1 MKKLILLTTL
11 LIPFIM
17 FSQTQ
22 LGSDI
27 NGDSSGDY
35 SGYSVSMSSDG
46 TIVAIG
52 SPYNDGNGSNSG
64 HVRVYEYSGGSWSQL
79 GTDIEGEAAGDSSG
93 YSVSL
98 SSDGTKV
105 AIGATGNDATDPNG
119 GHVRVY
125 EYSSSSWSQLG
136 ADIDGEA
143 AGDSSG
149 TSVSMSSDGT
159 IVAIGSP
166 YNDGNGSNSGHV
178 RVYEYSGGS
187 WSQLGTDI
195 DGEAAGDSSGYS
207 VSLSS
212 DGTKVAI
219 GATGNDATDPN
230 GGHVRVYE
238 YSSSSWSQVGADI
251 NGDSSGDY
259 SGYSVSMSSDGT
271 IVAIGSPYN
280 DGNGSNSGHVRVYE
294 YSGGSWSQLGTDIEG
309 EAAGDSSGYSVSL
322 SSDGTKVAIGATGN
336 DATDPNGGH
345 VRVYEYS
352 SSSWSQLG
360 ADIDG
365 EAAGDSSGTSVS
377 FISDGNRVAIGATG
391 NDATDPNG
399 GHVRI
404 YDIQIPEI
412 SSVSLAADNST
423 ITVTTSLSVY
433 NSSGGSS
440 DLEASD
446 FALSISGGSATLT
459 SATPTSISKTS
470 QSVWVLGVGLTGTPT
485 GGETLTVTP
494 VANSIYY
501 DTTAMST
508 TQTGNTASINNI
520 APTFD
525 AVRLSVNNS
534 SVAVTASETLYTT
547 TGGSGALVAADFAFS
562 ISGGTATLSSTTPTS
577 ISTTGLVTTLG
588 IGLSGTPDGDE
599 ILKLNPASSSSIY
612 DSGNTALS
620 ATSIMAS
627 SGPGLFLFPNTITA
641 TSLTSSAATTVGS
654 LTVDNVV
661 MDGTTIGH
669 SSDTDLMTLAS
680 GSLTVAGD
688 VILSSDARL
697 KSNIVTL
704 GPTLISLMQL
714 DAKRYTMKADK
725 EQKQKIGLLAQEVQ
739 KVFPELVSEDKNGM
753 LAVNYQALV
762 PVLIN
767 ALKEQEGKIKAQEKE
782 MTEFEDIIPRLLKQI
797 KNLKTITNN

>member
-11 LIPFIM
+11 LIPFII
-17 FSQTQ
+17 FSQAQ

-27 NGDSSGDY
+27 NGEAASDQSGYSVSLSSDGTIVAVGAPYNDGNGSDSGHVRVYEYSGSSWSQLGADINGEAASDI

-52 SPYNDGNGSNSG
+52 SNFNDGNGSSSGHVRVYQYSSGSWTQLGGDINGEAANDYSGNSVSLSSDGTIVAIGATGNDGNGSNSG
-64 HVRVYEYSGGSWSQL
+64 HVRVYEYSG
-79 GTDIEGEAAGDSSG
+79 
-93 YSVSL
+93 
-98 SSDGTKV
+98 
-105 AIGATGNDATDPNG
+105 
-119 GHVRVY
+119 
-125 EYSSSSWSQLG
+125 SSWSQLG
-136 ADIDGEA
+136 ADIN
-143 AGDSSG
+143 GDSSG
-149 TSVSMSSDGT
+149 DYSGRSVSLSSDGT

-166 YNDGNGSNSGHV
+166 DNDGNGIYSGHV
-178 RVYEYSGGS
+178 RVYEYSGSS
-187 WSQLGTDI
+187 WSQLGADI
-195 DGEAAGDSSGYS
+195 NGEAASDQSGRS

-212 DGTKVAI
+212 DGTIVAI
-219 GATGNDATDPN
+219 GATDNDGN
-230 GGHVRVYE
+230 GIYSGHVRVYE
-238 YSSSSWSQVGADI
+238 YSGSSWSQLGADI
-251 NGDSSGDY
+251 NGEAASDI

-271 IVAIGSPYN
+271 IVAVGAPYN
-280 DGNGSNSGHVRVYE
+280 DGNGSSSGHVRVYQ
-294 YSGGSWSQLGTDIEG
+294 YSDSSWTQLVLDIDG
-309 EAAGDSSGYSVSL
+309 EAANDYSGHSVSL
-322 SSDGTKVAIGATGN
+322 SSDGTIVAVGAYGN
-336 DATDPNGGH
+336 DGNGSDSGH
-345 VRVYEYS
+345 VRVY
-352 SSSWSQLG
+352 
-360 ADIDG
+360 DI
-365 EAAGDSSGTSVS
+365 ETP
-377 FISDGNRVAIGATG
+377 T
-391 NDATDPNG
+391 
-399 GHVRI
+399 
-404 YDIQIPEI
+404 I

-423 ITVTTSLSVY
+423 ITVTTSKSVY

-440 DLEASD
+440 DLEATD

-470 QSVWVLGVGLTGTPT
+470 QSIWVLGVGLTGTST

-501 DTTAMST
+501 GTTAMST
-508 TQTGNTASINNI
+508 TQTGNTASVNNI

-525 AVRLSVNNS
+525 AISLSVNNS
-534 SVAVTASETLYTT
+534 SISVTASETLYTT

-612 DSGNTALS
+612 DSGDTALS
-620 ATSIMAS
+620 ATIIST
-627 SGPGLFLFPNTITA
+627 GVKLFPNTITA
-641 TSLTSSAATTVGS
+641 TSLTSSAATTAGS

-661 MDGTTIGH
+661 MDGATIGH
-669 SSDTDLMTLAS
+669 SDDTDLMTLAS

-688 VILSSDARL
+688 IILSSDARL

-767 ALKEQEGKIKAQEKE
+767 ALKEQEGNYKELEKE
-782 MTEFEDIIPRLLKQI
+782 LSELETLI
-797 KNLKTITNN
+797 KEK

>member
-1 MKKLILLTTL
+1 MKKFILLTTL
-11 LIPFIM
+11 LLPLIM

-22 LGSDI
+22 IGSDI
-27 NGDSSGDY
+27 NGETTGDQSGR
-35 SGYSVSMSSDG
+35 SVSSSSDG

-52 SPYNDGNGSNSG
+52 AWYNDGNGTSSGHVRVYSWDGSNWDQLGSDIDGEAADDGSGWSVSLSSDGTIVAIGARKNDANGLSNSG
-64 HVRVYEYSGGSWSQL
+64 HVRVYSWNDTNWIQL
-79 GTDIEGEAAGDSSG
+79 GSDIDGEAAGDESG

-105 AIGATGNDATDPNG
+105 AIGANGNDGNG
-119 GHVRVY
+119 SGSGHVRVY
-125 EYSSSSWSQLG
+125 EYSSGSWSQVG
-136 ADIDGEA
+136 SDINGEA
-143 AGDSSG
+143 QYDQSG
-149 TSVSMSSDGT
+149 WSVSLSSDGT
-159 IVAIGSP
+159 IVAIGAIYNVGSP
-166 YNDGNGSNSGHV
+166 LDELSTGHV
-178 RVYEYSGGS
+178 RVYS
-187 WSQLGTDI
+187 WNGTNWIQLGSDI
-195 DGEAAGDSSGYS
+195 NGEAAGDESGYS

-219 GATGNDATDPN
+219 GAWGND
-230 GGHVRVYE
+230 GG
-238 YSSSSWSQVGADI
+238 
-251 NGDSSGDY
+251 
-259 SGYSVSMSSDGT
+259 
-271 IVAIGSPYN
+271 GSL
-280 DGNGSNSGHVRVYE
+280 SGHVRVYE
-294 YSGGSWSQLGTDIEG
+294 YASSSWTQTGVDIEG
-309 EAAGDSSGYSVSL
+309 EAAGDESGYSVSL
-322 SSDGTKVAIGATGN
+322 SSDGTKVAIGAWGN
-336 DATDPNGGH
+336 DGGGSLSGH
-345 VRVYEYS
+345 VRVYEYA
-352 SSSWSQLG
+352 SSSWTQTG
-360 ADIDG
+360 VDIEG
-365 EAAGDSSGTSVS
+365 EAAADYSGVS
-377 FISDGNRVAIGATG
+377 ISLSSDGTKVAIGANG
-391 NDATDPNG
+391 NDG
-399 GHVRI
+399 GGSLSGHVRV
-404 YDIQIPEI
+404 YDIQAPEI

-423 ITVTTSLSVY
+423 ITVNTSKSVY

-470 QSVWVLGVGLTGTPT
+470 QTIWVLGVGLTGTPT

-501 DTTAMST
+501 GTTAMST
-508 TQTGNTASINNI
+508 SQTGNTASINNI

-547 TGGSGALVAADFAFS
+547 TGGSGALVAADFVFS

-577 ISTTGLVTTLG
+577 ISTTDLVTTLG

-599 ILKLNPASSSSIY
+599 ILKLNPASSTSIY
-612 DSGNTALS
+612 DSGDTALS

-627 SGPGLFLFPNTITA
+627 SGPGVFLFPNTITA
-641 TSLTSSAATTVGS
+641 TSLTSSAATTAGS

-661 MDGTTIGH
+661 MDGATIGH
-669 SSDTDLMTLAS
+669 SDDTDLMTLAS

-697 KSNIVTL
+697 KSNIITL

-767 ALKEQEGKIKAQEKE
+767 ALKEQEGNYNELEKE
-782 MTEFEDIIPRLLKQI
+782 LSELETLI
-797 KNLKTITNN
+797 KEKFKNNN

>member
-1 MKKLILLTTL
+1 M
-11 LIPFIM
+11 
-17 FSQTQ
+17 
-22 LGSDI
+22 
-27 NGDSSGDY
+27 
-35 SGYSVSMSSDG
+35 
-46 TIVAIG
+46 
-52 SPYNDGNGSNSG
+52 
-64 HVRVYEYSGGSWSQL
+64 RVYEYSGGSWSQL

-725 EQKQKIGLLAQEVQ
+725 GQKQKIGLLAQEVQ

>member
-1 MKKLILLTTL
+1 MKKLILLTTFL
-11 LIPFIM
+11 LPSLI

-27 NGDSSGDY
+27 NGDAAADQSGR
-35 SGYSVSMSSDG
+35 SVSMSSDG
-46 TIVAIG
+46 AIVAIG
-52 SPYNDGNGSNSG
+52 AYYNDGNGSNSG
-64 HVRVYEYSGGSWSQL
+64 HVRVYSWNGTDWVQLGSDIDGEATSDYSGYSVSLSSDGTVVAIGAYGNAGGGSDRGHVRVYSWNGTDWVQL
-79 GTDIEGEAAGDSSG
+79 GSDIDGESNWEESGYSVSLSPDGTAVAIGSIIGSGNYDGHVRVYSYYNNQWNKRGNDIDGEGSSDVSGWSVSLNDDGTRVAIGAYGDDDGGSNSGHVRVYQFDMGNWVQLGSDIDGEAASDQSG
-93 YSVSL
+93 YSVSLSSDGTIVAIGAIGNDGGGDASGHVRVYSWNGTIWVQLGSDIDGEAEDDQSGWSVSL

-105 AIGATGNDATDPNG
+105 AIGAKGNDG
-119 GHVRVY
+119 GGSGSGHVRIY
-125 EYSSSSWSQLG
+125 EYVSSSWIQPVP
-136 ADIDGEA
+136 DIDGEA
-143 AGDSSG
+143 IDDASG
-149 TSVSMSSDGT
+149 FSVALSSDGT
-159 IVAIGSP
+159 IVAVGATG
-166 YNDGNGSNSGHV
+166 NDGGGTGSGHV
-178 RVYEYSGGS
+178 RVY
-187 WSQLGTDI
+187 DI
-195 DGEAAGDSSGYS
+195 
-207 VSLSS
+207 LS
-212 DGTKVAI
+212 
-219 GATGNDATDPN
+219 P
-230 GGHVRVYE
+230 
-238 YSSSSWSQVGADI
+238 Q
-251 NGDSSGDY
+251 
-259 SGYSVSMSSDGT
+259 
-271 IVAIGSPYN
+271 
-280 DGNGSNSGHVRVYE
+280 
-294 YSGGSWSQLGTDIEG
+294 
-309 EAAGDSSGYSVSL
+309 
-322 SSDGTKVAIGATGN
+322 
-336 DATDPNGGH
+336 
-345 VRVYEYS
+345 
-352 SSSWSQLG
+352 
-360 ADIDG
+360 
-365 EAAGDSSGTSVS
+365 
-377 FISDGNRVAIGATG
+377 
-391 NDATDPNG
+391 
-399 GHVRI
+399 
-404 YDIQIPEI
+404 I

-470 QSVWVLGVGLTGTPT
+470 QTIWVLGVGLTGTPT

-501 DTTAMST
+501 GTTAMST

-525 AVRLSVNNS
+525 AVRLSVDNS
-534 SVAVTASETLYTT
+534 TVTVTTSETLYTT

-612 DSGNTALS
+612 DSGDTALS

-627 SGPGLFLFPNTITA
+627 SGPGVLLFPNTITA
-641 TSLTSSAATTVGS
+641 TSLTSSAATTAGS

-661 MDGTTIGH
+661 MDGATIGH
-669 SSDTDLMTLAS
+669 SSDADLMTLAS

-688 VILSSDARL
+688 VTISSDARL
-697 KSNIVTL
+697 KSNIVAL
-704 GPTLISLMQL
+704 GPTLISLLQIE
-714 DAKRYTMKADK
+714 AKSYTMKDDT

-767 ALKEQEGKIKAQEKE
+767 ALKEQEGNYNQLEESIEMLEKE
-782 MTEFEDIIPRLLKQI
+782 IL
-797 KNLKTITNN
+797 NNK

>member
-1 MKKLILLTTL
+1 MKKLILLTIFL
-11 LIPFIM
+11 LPFIM

-22 LGSDI
+22 LGADI
-27 NGDSSGDY
+27 NGEAASDQSGW
-35 SGYSVSMSSDG
+35 SVSMNSDGTIVAIGAPSNDGNGSNSGHVRVYSWNGSQWDQLGADINGEAASDASGHSVSLSSDG

-52 SPYNDGNGSNSG
+52 AYGNDGSGSSGHVRVYQYSGSSWTKIGDDIDGEAAYDYSGYSVSLSSDGTIVAIGARYNDGIGGNTDSGHVRVYQYSGSSWTRIGNIDGEASGDESGHSVSLSSDGTKVAIGAYVNDGNGSNSG
-64 HVRVYEYSGGSWSQL
+64 HVRVYEYSGSSWTQLGADIDGEAAYDYSGYSVSLSSDGTIVAIGARYNDGNGSDSGHVRVYQYSGSSWTKIGDDIDGEAAYDNSGYSVSLSSDGTIVAIGAYVNDGNGSYSGHVRVYEYSSGSWSQPVP
-79 GTDIEGEAAGDSSG
+79 DIDGEATDDQSG

-105 AIGATGNDATDPNG
+105 AIGA
-119 GHVRVY
+119 RF
-125 EYSSSSWSQLG
+125 
-136 ADIDGEA
+136 
-143 AGDSSG
+143 
-149 TSVSMSSDGT
+149 
-159 IVAIGSP
+159 
-166 YNDGNGSNSGHV
+166 NDGNGSSSGHV
-178 RVYEYSGGS
+178 RVY
-187 WSQLGTDI
+187 
-195 DGEAAGDSSGYS
+195 
-207 VSLSS
+207 
-212 DGTKVAI
+212 
-219 GATGNDATDPN
+219 
-230 GGHVRVYE
+230 
-238 YSSSSWSQVGADI
+238 
-251 NGDSSGDY
+251 
-259 SGYSVSMSSDGT
+259 
-271 IVAIGSPYN
+271 
-280 DGNGSNSGHVRVYE
+280 
-294 YSGGSWSQLGTDIEG
+294 DIE
-309 EAAGDSSGYSVSL
+309 
-322 SSDGTKVAIGATGN
+322 TPT
-336 DATDPNGGH
+336 
-345 VRVYEYS
+345 
-352 SSSWSQLG
+352 
-360 ADIDG
+360 
-365 EAAGDSSGTSVS
+365 
-377 FISDGNRVAIGATG
+377 
-391 NDATDPNG
+391 
-399 GHVRI
+399 
-404 YDIQIPEI
+404 I

-470 QSVWVLGVGLTGTPT
+470 QSVWVLGVGLTGNPT

-501 DTTAMST
+501 GTTAMST

-525 AVRLSVNNS
+525 VVRLSVNNS

-612 DSGNTALS
+612 DSGDTALS

-641 TSLTSSAATTVGS
+641 TSLTSSAATTAGS

-661 MDGTTIGH
+661 MDGATIGH
-669 SSDTDLMTLAS
+669 SDDTDLMTLAS

-688 VILSSDARL
+688 IILSSDARL

-797 KNLKTITNN
+797 ETLKKTTNN

>member
-22 LGSDI
+22 LGADI
-27 NGDSSGDY
+27 DGEAAGDY
-35 SGYSVSMSSDG
+35 SGRSVSMNSDG

-52 SPYNDGNGSNSG
+52 ADRNDGNGSSSGHVRVFQYSSSNWVQLGSDIDGEATNDWSGNSVSLSSDGTKVAIGGYLNDGNGSSSG
-64 HVRVYEYSGGSWSQL
+64 HVRVYEYSGSSWSPPV
-79 GTDIEGEAAGDSSG
+79 GDIDGEAVADNFG

-105 AIGATGNDATDPNG
+105 AIGA
-119 GHVRVY
+119 
-125 EYSSSSWSQLG
+125 
-136 ADIDGEA
+136 I
-143 AGDSSG
+143 
-149 TSVSMSSDGT
+149 
-159 IVAIGSP
+159 
-166 YNDGNGSNSGHV
+166 YNDGNGDASGHV
-178 RVYEYSGGS
+178 RVY
-187 WSQLGTDI
+187 DI
-195 DGEAAGDSSGYS
+195 
-207 VSLSS
+207 L
-212 DGTKVAI
+212 T
-219 GATGNDATDPN
+219 
-230 GGHVRVYE
+230 
-238 YSSSSWSQVGADI
+238 
-251 NGDSSGDY
+251 
-259 SGYSVSMSSDGT
+259 
-271 IVAIGSPYN
+271 
-280 DGNGSNSGHVRVYE
+280 
-294 YSGGSWSQLGTDIEG
+294 
-309 EAAGDSSGYSVSL
+309 
-322 SSDGTKVAIGATGN
+322 
-336 DATDPNGGH
+336 
-345 VRVYEYS
+345 
-352 SSSWSQLG
+352 
-360 ADIDG
+360 
-365 EAAGDSSGTSVS
+365 
-377 FISDGNRVAIGATG
+377 
-391 NDATDPNG
+391 
-399 GHVRI
+399 
-404 YDIQIPEI
+404 PEI

-440 DLEASD
+440 DLEATD
-446 FALSISGGSATLT
+446 FALSISGGSASLT
-459 SATPTSISKTS
+459 STTPTSISKTS

-501 DTTAMST
+501 GTTAMST

-534 SVAVTASETLYTT
+534 TVAVTASETLYTT
-547 TGGSGALVAADFAFS
+547 TGGSGALVAADFVFS

-641 TSLTSSAATTVGS
+641 TSLTSSAATTAGS

-661 MDGTTIGH
+661 MDGATIGH
-669 SSDTDLMTLAS
+669 SSDTDLMTLTS

-688 VILSSDARL
+688 IILSSDARL

-767 ALKEQEGKIKAQEKE
+767 ALKEQEGNYKELEKE
-782 MTEFEDIIPRLLKQI
+782 LSELETLI
-797 KNLKTITNN
+797 KEK